1 MATKRKTAPPRR
13 ILGSPFLTHL
23 SLREDRIQRGVHP
36 FTIPLLERQDFEL
49 NFTTPVTF
57 LVGENGSGKST
68 LLEAL
73 AWALGFNSQGGNR
86 DNSYAE
92 GADGH
97 PLGRALHLSWRQR
110 VTDGFFLRAETFFN
124 FATFLEEAGSSFL
137 AYGGRS
143 LHQQSHGEAFLALFE
158 NRVED
163 GMYLLDEPEAA
174 LSPGRQLTFLSILHQ
189 LASMKVAQFV
199 IATHSPILLTLPGA
213 TVLSIEEG
221 RLREVSYR
229 DTEHYQLTRDFLNA
243 PERYH
248 RHLFRSE
255 GSEDGPGDASSQDED

>member
-1 MATKRKTAPPRR
+1 MPAKRKTRTPHRT
-13 ILGSPFLTHL
+13 LGSPFLTQV
-23 SLREDRIQRGVHP
+23 SLKPDKIQRGVHP
-36 FTIPLLERQDFEL
+36 FTTALLEHEDL
-49 NFTTPVTF
+49 DLGFTTPVTF

-68 LLEAL
+68 LLEGL
-73 AWALGFNSQGGNR
+73 AWALGFNQQGGSK

-92 GADGH
+92 GVDGH
-97 PLGRALHLSWRQR
+97 PLGRALLLRWRQR

-124 FATFLEEAGSSFL
+124 FATYLEEVGSPFL
-137 AYGGRS
+137 AYGGKS
-143 LHQQSHGEAFLALFE
+143 LHKQSHGEAFLALFE
-158 NRVED
+158 NRIED
-163 GMYLLDEPEAA
+163 GVYLLDEPEAA

-229 DTEHYQLTRDFLNA
+229 DTEHFQLTRDFLNA

-255 GSEDGPGDASSQDED
+255 SDDDTKEE